1 MTLKKENEEDTDKWK
16 YILCSWIGRI
26 NIIKMLILPKAT
38 YRFNTI
44 PIKIPITYFT
54 ELEQIF
60 QKFIWNHKRP
70 QIATAI
76 LRKMNKVGGILM
88 PDLKLYY
95 KAVVIKIAWY
105 WHKTTHTDQY
115 SIIEQFYSQYLTKEV
130 KTYRGVKIVYSIN
143 GVVK

>member
-1 MTLKKENEEDTDKWK
+1 MKTSL
-16 YILCSWIGRI
+16 
-26 NIIKMLILPKAT
+26 LPKAT

-44 PIKIPITYFT
+44 PIKIPMVYFS
-54 ELEQIF
+54 ELGQIF
-60 QKFIWNHKRP
+60 QKFIWKHKRP

-130 KTYRGVKIVYSIN
+130 KTYNVVKMVYSIN
-143 GVVK
+143 SVGKTGQICAKINK